1 MYASK
6 IKERLTAELRT
17 KDLPFT
23 IIADKSTDPHSNQE
37 ILSLCLRFVDQSSP
51 NDVKEC
57 LTNFMHLERT
67 NATMISRKILKSL
80 SDPSISLDPS
90 NIRGQAYDGASVM
103 SSGKE
108 GVQAKIKET
117 SPLALYTH
125 CYAHCLNLSIAATCK
140 LPEVRNLIGLINEA
154 YLFLNNSPKRQQLFE
169 LTLKEYLPE
178 NSHSKLPGLCKTR
191 WVERHTCLDVFLE
204 MYELLVT
211 FLDAVISPHEYPHL
225 KSSTGSWNWD
235 KDTITKAQGLK
246 ASLLSFQTVV
256 VFIATRNTLDEVKAL
271 ASKLQKRDQ
280 DIFEAYM
287 MVDEVIGNI
296 KSVRK
301 NIDSDFQVW
310 YKQILD
316 LAEKLGIVEKIYS
329 QEDTHTEESL
339 KHSQL

>member
-67 NATMISRKILKSL
+67 NATMISRKILESL
-80 SDPSISLDPS
+80 SDPSTSLDPG

-108 GVQAKIKET
+108 GVQAKIKEI
-117 SPLALYTH
+117 SSLALFTH
-125 CYAHCLNLSIAATCK
+125 CYAHCLNLSIAASCK
-140 LPEVRNLIGLINEA
+140 LSEVRNLVGLINEA
-154 YLFLNNSPKRQQLFE
+154 YLFLNNSPKRQQLFG

-191 WVERHTCLDVFLE
+191 WVERHTCLDLFLE

-211 FLDAVISPHEYPHL
+211 FLDADISPHEYPNL
-225 KSSTGSWNWD
+225 KSSTEAG
-235 KDTITKAQGLK
+235 IETKI
-246 ASLLSFQTVV
+246 LS
-256 VFIATRNTLDEVKAL
+256 
-271 ASKLQKRDQ
+271 QKPRD
-280 DIFEAYM
+280 
-287 MVDEVIGNI
+287 
-296 KSVRK
+296 
-301 NIDSDFQVW
+301 
-310 YKQILD
+310 
-316 LAEKLGIVEKIYS
+316 
-329 QEDTHTEESL
+329 
-339 KHSQL
+339 